1 MVLDSGLPHIVL
13 WGAALIQ
20 VYNDAYAE
28 LIRGKHPHA
37 FGRPRRE
44 CWPEI
49 WHIDAPIYER
59 VFAGETVIHHDA
71 LYPLERSG
79 HPEQVFLTI
88 SHGPIRDE
96 TGRVGGILVTVLEST
111 EQIKVSQL
119 YAERTRLYRELEAER
134 ARLAYVFRDS
144 PAFLAVARGP
154 NHVIEVV
161 NDTLSAM
168 FGGKALIG
176 RAAFAAVPELRADF
190 QPMLDRVLATGERVV
205 CHEVAARILTGPDA
219 HPVEHFFDVTFTPY
233 LEVDGTRSG
242 VILHGVDVSA
252 HVRARHELA
261 RVAQLEREA
270 RAAAEAD
277 ARARDEILAMVSHD
291 LRNPLAVI
299 AMAASALLNDL
310 LSPTTPE
317 TTLRVVT
324 VIQRSAETLGRQLDD
339 LLDVASIESG
349 HLALEPRPESVAELV
364 ARTVELSDA
373 AARESRLELATEIAP
388 DLPLVQAD
396 AERVV
401 QALANL
407 VGNALKFTPAGGR
420 ITMYAAPETHAVRFV
435 VQDSGMGIEP
445 DDLPHVFDRFWQKR
459 RGSGRRGTGL
469 GLAIVRGIVEG
480 HGGRL
485 SVESTLG
492 QGSRFSF
499 TLPIAN

>member
-1 MVLDSGLPHIVL
+1 MTFDGPGEARALGRQFDWAGGPLGPEEHWSATLRTSTQMVLDSGLPHIVL

-176 RAAFAAVPELRADF
+176 RAAFAALPGLRADF
-190 QPMLDRVLATGERVV
+190 HPMLDLVLTTGGRVR
-205 CHEVAARILTGPDA
+205 CHQAGARIPTRPDA
-219 HPVEHFFDVTFTPY
+219 HPVVHVLRLTFTPY

-324 VIQRSAETLGRQLDD
+324 VIQRSAEALGRQLDD
-339 LLDVASIESG
+339 LLD
-349 HLALEPRPESVAELV
+349 
-364 ARTVELSDA
+364 
-373 AARESRLELATEIAP
+373 
-388 DLPLVQAD
+388 
-396 AERVV
+396 
-401 QALANL
+401 
-407 VGNALKFTPAGGR
+407 
-420 ITMYAAPETHAVRFV
+420 
-435 VQDSGMGIEP
+435 
-445 DDLPHVFDRFWQKR
+445 VFDRFWQKR